1 MTKLLEKAGLVAGS
15 TVAAFAVSAVA
26 LADSALAITFYPL
39 ELSGLSNLQTAGVAP
54 GTQLQGP
61 TQYFGERW
69 NYGAQAFTKRS
80 MGTFTITL
88 VDQLNANLARPAGNA
103 AGDLVLG
110 VKKTPEG
117 GSITLKFDF
126 TPNNGKSSL
135 FPGLKISQ
143 LTGVDGGVGPTT
155 LNPFADPTDDFS
167 DVTLDGSSW
176 TKVATSPLFNGGAV
190 NDVLSWSYNTTPTTT
205 GSADIPFT
213 FVSDGTTKSLLVT
226 YKSNGTFLNNGGF
239 NISTAYVPTP
249 ALLPGLLGLGV
260 AALRKR
266 NEDDEIEQES

>member
-1 MTKLLEKAGLVAGS
+1 MTKLLEKAGVVVGS
-15 TVAAFAVSAVA
+15 TVAAFAVSAIA
-26 LADSALAITFYPL
+26 MADSALALTFHPL
-39 ELSGLSNLQTAGVAP
+39 DLSGLQNLQTAGTAP

-88 VDQLNANLARPAGNA
+88 VEQMNAALTRPAGNA
-103 AGDLVLG
+103 EGDLALG

-117 GSITLKFDF
+117 GSITIKIDF
-126 TPNNGKSSL
+126 SPNNGKSSL

-143 LTGVDGGVGPTT
+143 VTGIDGDVGPTT
-155 LNPFADPTDDFS
+155 LNPFADPTDKFS
-167 DVTLDGSSW
+167 EVTLDGSGW
-176 TKVATSPLFNGGAV
+176 TEVATDPLFEGGAV
-190 NDVLSWSYNTTPTTT
+190 NDVLNWTYNTTPTTV
-205 GSADIPFT
+205 GSSNIPFT
-213 FVSDGTTKSLLVT
+213 YVSDGATKSLLVT
-226 YKSNGTFLNNGGF
+226 YESKGTFLNNGGF

-266 NEDDEIEQES
+266 HGEDAA

>member
-1 MTKLLEKAGLVAGS
+1 MTKLLEKASLVAGS
-15 TVAAFAVSAVA
+15 TIAAFTVSAVA

-39 ELSGLSNLQTAGVAP
+39 DLSGLQNLQTAGVAP

-61 TQYFGERW
+61 TKYFGERW

-80 MGTFTITL
+80 MGTFTVTL
-88 VDQLNANLARPAGNA
+88 INQLNASLARPAGNA
-103 AGDLVLG
+103 EGDLVLG
-110 VKKTPEG
+110 VQKTLEG
-117 GSITLKFDF
+117 GSVTIKIDF

-143 LTGVDGGVGPTT
+143 VTGIDGDVGPTT

-167 DVTLDGSSW
+167 NLTLDGSNW
-176 TKVATSPLFNGGAV
+176 TEVGTSPLFNGGAV
-190 NDVLSWSYNTTPTTT
+190 NDVLSWSYNTVPTTT
-205 GSADIPFT
+205 GSSDIPFT
-213 FVSDGTTKSLLVT
+213 FVSDEATKSLLVT
-226 YKSNGTFLNNGGF
+226 YKSSGKFLNNGGF

-249 ALLPGLLGLGV
+249 ALLPGLVGLGV

-266 NEDDEIEQES
+266 NEENEADQA